1 LQDEDLALQQEE
13 DEEDDLVDVIWRQ
26 LLASC
31 PWLAEAGQAVTEGLI
46 RVWRRVV
53 DRIFSLYRVS
63 CTAYFTFLK
72 LNAGKVSLGFLWNA
86 FARKKTKQCPKL
98 DKMLSSLNQV
108 PVNEEDPKLLPSNEV
123 CKQSNDDMI
132 VMATLRLLRL
142 LVKHASEL
150 REGLELGLAST
161 PTAPWRG
168 RPRPPTPRRLTFKLQ
183 PCSSIY

>member
-1 LQDEDLALQQEE
+1 MLQDEDLALQQEE

-72 LNAGKVSLGFLWNA
+72 LNAGKVRQPGDSLECV
-86 FARKKTKQCPKL
+86 RTKEK
-98 DKMLSSLNQV
+98 
-108 PVNEEDPKLLPSNEV
+108 
-123 CKQSNDDMI
+123 
-132 VMATLRLLRL
+132 
-142 LVKHASEL
+142 
-150 REGLELGLAST
+150 
-161 PTAPWRG
+161 
-168 RPRPPTPRRLTFKLQ
+168 
-183 PCSSIY
+183 